1 MNVCVPVYALKKC
14 LILAQL
20 LCRTITYSLLHCLPF
35 VNAFDGVS
43 LQLHIYTHTCTHAA
57 KQTSISANNT
67 TAASIKRK

>member
-43 LQLHIYTHTCTHAA
+43 LQLHIYTHAA